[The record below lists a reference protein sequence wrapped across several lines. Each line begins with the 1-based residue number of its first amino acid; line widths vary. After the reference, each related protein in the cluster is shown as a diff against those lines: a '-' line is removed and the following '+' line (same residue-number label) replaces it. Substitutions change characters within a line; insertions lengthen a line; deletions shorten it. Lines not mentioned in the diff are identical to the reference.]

1 MFREKI
7 AEIVGHGISLDGQD
21 PAANAHDAMWAVAL
35 GLNAT
40 YTKIDTKRLES
51 YAYGDMELTTV
62 MKENFG
68 RVSFYGVSVMYFCK
82 THSHFFFR
90 YVFLKNQTNYQN
102 KNIYCAFIV
111 AHSFDLLLYLSI
123 SQGPVSFS
131 EEGDRIG
138 LFLVEQNRGKLRKKY
153 FRT

>member
-40 YTKIDTKRLES
+40 YAKIDTKRLES

-82 THSHFFFR
+82 THSHFFF
-90 YVFLKNQTNYQN
+90 
-102 KNIYCAFIV
+102 
-111 AHSFDLLLYLSI
+111 SI
-123 SQGPVSFS
+123 CILEKS
-131 EEGDRIG
+131 
-138 LFLVEQNRGKLRKKY
+138 N
-153 FRT
+153 